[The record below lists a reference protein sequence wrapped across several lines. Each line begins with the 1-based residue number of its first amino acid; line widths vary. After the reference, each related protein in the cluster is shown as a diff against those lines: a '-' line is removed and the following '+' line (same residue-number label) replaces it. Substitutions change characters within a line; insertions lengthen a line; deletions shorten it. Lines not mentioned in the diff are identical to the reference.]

1 MTERSEDKR
10 LIAEFEKNSAEI
22 IRIYLQK
29 WGRAVYCDIRVW
41 MALRPGD
48 EAGEQPTK
56 KGITLAVELLPELRK
71 AIDKVLAEVEF
82 GGEQPAADDAGEE
95 S

>member
-10 LIAEFEKNSAEI
+10 LVAEFEKNSAEI
-22 IRIYLQK
+22 VRIYLQK
-29 WGRAVYCDIRVW
+29 WGQGVYCDIRVW

-82 GGEQPAADDAGEE
+82 GESEQVADDAKEKR
-95 S
+95 

>member
-1 MTERSEDKR
+1 MTEGSEDKR
-10 LIAEFEKNSAEI
+10 LVAEFEKNSAET

-29 WGRAVYCDIRVW
+29 WGRGVYCDIRVW
-41 MALRPGD
+41 TAFRPGD

-82 GGEQPAADDAGEE
+82 GGEQPSADDAEE
-95 S
+95 KG